1 LRLAI
6 GGIGPVPVRAEQLV
20 AGDLAKSLSKPL
32 SKDWPARVGAVVAD
46 TVEIEDNERIPVAFR
61 KELVAAL
68 TREALDQALERI
80 AERAS

>member
-1 LRLAI
+1 
-6 GGIGPVPVRAEQLV
+6 LV
-20 AGDLAKSLSKPL
+20 ADAI
-32 SKDWPARVGAVVAD
+32 
-46 TVEIEDNERIPVAFR
+46 EIEENERIPVAFR